1 MRRRWITLACLF
13 LIIFTAVPLSLLSL
27 GCGGEEAATE
37 NVTITI
43 GDLTDLTGPGSSAMK
58 PISWA
63 LQDYCNYVNE
73 QGLLKGVNFKVV
85 SYDTKYDPSRFSTG
99 YDDLKS
105 QGANIVF
112 TGPPAMADSVKA
124 RAEIDQMPVICASA
138 TANMVDNPGWVFTLA
153 VLDRYRVPVFLDW
166 LMKNDWEGTG
176 PAKIGLVGYS
186 MAPSPDAEAAVK
198 AYCQS
203 HTDQYSLAGTTL
215 VPMGTM
221 TWSAE
226 VQTYKD
232 CDYLFIAANGGTMAS
247 TFIDQYRKAGGTA
260 KLIGSDAFNAYV
272 GAVTDKAGWA
282 AVDGSLTYG
291 NWGYW
296 TLKSTEVDLVKELLE
311 KNHPGDAAALMKV
324 GSGAVGG
331 GMDAHMCVKL
341 LIEVVKKIGLDQI
354 RKDGLTG
361 QAIYDAMQ
369 QVTAEAPGFYPVNYP
384 DGQRQ
389 GARYIHVQRWS
400 AADQTLNIVT
410 DWIPVPTD

>member
-1 MRRRWITLACLF
+1 MRRKWMALVCLV
-13 LIIFTAVPLSLLSL
+13 LIICTAIPMSLLSL
-27 GCGGEEAATE
+27 GCGGGEEATE

-43 GDLTDLTGPGSSAMK
+43 GDLTDLTGPGASAMK

-63 LQDYCNYVNE
+63 LEDYCNYVNE
-73 QGLLKGVNFKVV
+73 EGLCKGVTFKVV

-105 QGANIVF
+105 QGANIIF
-112 TGPPAMADSVKA
+112 TGPPAMADSIKQ
-124 RAEIDQMPVICASA
+124 RAEIDEMPVICASA

-166 LMKNDWEGTG
+166 LTENDWEGTG

-198 AYCQS
+198 AYCQT
-203 HTDQYSLAGTTL
+203 HTDQYTLVGTTL

-232 CDYLFIAANGGTMAS
+232 CDYLFIAANGGTMSS
-247 TFIDQYRKAGGTA
+247 TFVDQYRDAGGKA

-296 TLKSTEVDLVKELLE
+296 TLESTEVDLIKELLE

-331 GMDAHMCVKL
+331 GMDAHMAVL
-341 LIEVVKKIGLDQI
+341 LLMEVVKKIGT
-354 RKDGLTG
+354 KDLTG
-361 QAIYDAMQ
+361 KAIYDALQ
-369 QVTAEAPGFYPVNYP
+369 EVTAEAPGFYPVSYP

-389 GARYIHVQRWS
+389 GARFIHVQRWS
-400 AADQTLNIVT
+400 AADQTLNIIT
-410 DWIPVPTD
+410 DWMEVPTD